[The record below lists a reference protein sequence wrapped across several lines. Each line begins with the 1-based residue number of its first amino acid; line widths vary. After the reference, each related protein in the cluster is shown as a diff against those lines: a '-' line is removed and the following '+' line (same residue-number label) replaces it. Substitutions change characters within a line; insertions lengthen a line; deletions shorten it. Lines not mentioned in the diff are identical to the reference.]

1 VNHGPL
7 AKKTKTTNPE
17 QSAYIQVRTNQ
28 ILKMENLTSPT
39 NNIENTAS
47 LIMQAFRHFKIQA
60 NDVLTYEQLIPYL
73 EKHDEHNHFKDV
85 QRETEYH
92 LMKEAYATPDAS
104 GLRLTPLGY
113 NTLQDN
119 K

>member
-1 VNHGPL
+1 
-7 AKKTKTTNPE
+7 
-17 QSAYIQVRTNQ
+17 
-28 ILKMENLTSPT
+28 MENLTSPT
-39 NNIENTAS
+39 NNIENTTN
-47 LIMQAFRHFKIQA
+47 LIMQAFRHFNIQP
-60 NDVLTYEQLIPYL
+60 NEVLTYDQLIPYL
-73 EKHDEHNHFKDV
+73 EEHDEHNHFKDV

-119 K
+119 KEVK